1 MASKFVGFVTGG
13 ASGLGKAT
21 AAYLAKNGH
30 KVLIADLVTSNG
42 FESAKEIGENALFHP
57 IDVTNSDEISAGVE
71 FAKSKF
77 GNINVLV
84 NCAGIGVAIKTLDKK
99 GKAHPLEA
107 FRKVLEV
114 NTLGTFNSIRILAE
128 HMAENEPNEGGE
140 RGVIINTAS
149 IAAFDGQRGQA
160 AYSASKG
167 AIVGMT
173 LPIARD
179 LMKDG
184 IRINTIAPGLFK
196 TPLLAGLPEVV
207 QNKLGASVPFPS
219 RLGDPSEYAHLV
231 YSIIENPMMNGEC
244 IRIDGALRMMP

>member
-1 MASKFVGFVTGG
+1 MATKFVGIVTGG

-42 FESAKEIGENALFHP
+42 VETAKEIGENALFHP
-57 IDVTNSDEISAGVE
+57 TDVTNPEDITAGLE
-71 FAKSKF
+71 LAKEKF
-77 GNINVLV
+77 GNVNVLV
-84 NCAGIGVAIKTLDKK
+84 NCAGIGVAMKTLDKK
-99 GKAHPLEA
+99 GRAHSLDA

-114 NTLGTFNSIRILAE
+114 NTVGTFNAIRILAE
-128 HMAENEPNEGGE
+128 HMAANELNAGGE
-140 RGVIINTAS
+140 RGVIVNTAS
-149 IAAFDGQRGQA
+149 VAAYDGQRGQA

-184 IRINTIAPGLFK
+184 IRINTVAPGLFK

-207 QNKLGASVPFPS
+207 QTKLAESVPFPS